1 MVGGSIGGPVLDDVP
16 NDADFFFTIVKSDD
30 DGICVA
36 LKSGIS
42 MLSLLDVVEARDSDD
57 VRDGPGKPVMESS
70 TLSSIGDDI
79 D

>member
-1 MVGGSIGGPVLDDVP
+1 MVGGSIGSPPDDVP
-16 NDADFFFTIVKSDD
+16 NDADFFFTILKSDD
-30 DGICVA
+30 DEICDG
-36 LKSGIS
+36 LKSGMS

-57 VRDGPGKPVMESS
+57 VREGPGKPVIESS